1 LHHTRHNQRKQADN
15 KAQHKAPV
23 ATTIAAYCNRIHSFF
38 RLTLVFTVSNVPFED
53 TMKKTTFLL
62 IGAALLFSIALP
74 LHAQYG
80 CVSSPE
86 NPTAILA
93 VVGSAGAFF
102 VSARARIKARRNSS
116 K

>member
-1 LHHTRHNQRKQADN
+1 
-15 KAQHKAPV
+15 
-23 ATTIAAYCNRIHSFF
+23 
-38 RLTLVFTVSNVPFED
+38 
-53 TMKKTTFLL
+53 MKKTIFLL
-62 IGAALLFSIALP
+62 AGIALLSSVALP
-74 LHAQYG
+74 LHAQDG

-102 VSARARIKARRNSS
+102 VQVRARIKARRNSP

>member
-1 LHHTRHNQRKQADN
+1 
-15 KAQHKAPV
+15 
-23 ATTIAAYCNRIHSFF
+23 
-38 RLTLVFTVSNVPFED
+38 
-53 TMKKTTFLL
+53 MKKTFLIL
-62 IGAALLFSIALP
+62 AGIALLSSVALP
-74 LHAQYG
+74 LHAQDG
-80 CVSSPE
+80 CVNSPE